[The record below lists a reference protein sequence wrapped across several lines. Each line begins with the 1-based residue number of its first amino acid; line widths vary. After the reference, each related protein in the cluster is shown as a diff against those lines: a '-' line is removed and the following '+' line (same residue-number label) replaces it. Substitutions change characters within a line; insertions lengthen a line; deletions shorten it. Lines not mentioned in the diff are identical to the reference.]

1 MRVGLDCRY
10 IRERPSGIGTYV
22 QALVD
27 RLPALGPSDR
37 FVFWAHTL
45 APGPLSSAPNVTET
59 TVAIE
64 PNSPLTMLW
73 PRRYFALDG
82 LDEGRVQAILLVE
95 RLVALL
101 VRLRTL
107 GLVR

>member
-27 RLPALGPSDR
+27 RLPVLGPSDH
-37 FVFWAHTL
+37 FVFWAHSL

-73 PRRYFALDG
+73 PLPRK
-82 LDEGRVQAILLVE
+82 
-95 RLVALL
+95 
-101 VRLRTL
+101 
-107 GLVR
+107 